1 MFPPSSSPRR
11 QAAIRLSIDRLSY
24 LLAGLAIGF
33 LSATFVTLTILSPS
47 SSASSSSSSFRP
59 SPRGENDAKIGN
71 GGNGWNEIHVF
82 VGGDD
87 SDENDEQRQWEQ
99 LLLQASAISPSYFR
113 TTRWFSQ
120 ARQDELVAGLL
131 RYKRRGYFVDL
142 AANDAV
148 KISNTFALE
157 RDYDW
162 SGLAIEPNPT
172 YWRGLIHRPRATI
185 VAAVVAAGEG
195 GPARQQHQVRA
206 FRFPKEKAP
215 QGGLVDL
222 VQTVS
227 AVSKTTDHRRNN
239 NNNEIQLQPTVS
251 LVEVL
256 DRFSA
261 PSGTSSVPVV

>member
-1 MFPPSSSPRR
+1 
-11 QAAIRLSIDRLSY
+11 
-24 LLAGLAIGF
+24 
-33 LSATFVTLTILSPS
+33 V
-47 SSASSSSSSFRP
+47 
-59 SPRGENDAKIGN
+59 
-71 GGNGWNEIHVF
+71 
-82 VGGDD
+82 GDD
-87 SDENDEQRQWEQ
+87 GDDENDELQQQREQ
-99 LLLQASAISPSYFR
+99 LLLQASAISPSYFH

-172 YWRGLIHRPRATI
+172 YWRGLVHRPRATI
-185 VAAVVAAGEG
+185 VAAVVAAGG
-195 GPARQQHQVRA
+195 GPATRQQHQVRA

-222 VQTVS
+222 VQTAS
-227 AVSKTTDHRRNN
+227 AVSTTTDHRRNT
-239 NNNEIQLQPTVS
+239 NNNEIQKQPTVS
-251 LVEVL
+251 LVEIL

-261 PSGTSSVPVV
+261 PSGMSYVQVV